1 MSESGAAANMGEDIH
16 QLVLTPLADR
26 SWRLQDRAVDRAD
39 ASRLVAYVELRDDG
53 VYEAVWVSVGWG
65 TARFTSLEML
75 FLSAVQMLEQSRS
88 LGALK
93 PAPIP
98 HRPPAHA

>member
-1 MSESGAAANMGEDIH
+1 MNHDDIH

-26 SWRLQDRAVDRAD
+26 SWRLCDRGVSRTD
-39 ASRLVAYVELRDDG
+39 AASLVAYVELLDDG
-53 VYEAVWVSVGWG
+53 MYEAVWVSVGLG
-65 TARFTSLEML
+65 TGRFATLEGLFRAAVEML
-75 FLSAVQMLEQSRS
+75 DNSRS
-88 LGALK
+88 LGAFK